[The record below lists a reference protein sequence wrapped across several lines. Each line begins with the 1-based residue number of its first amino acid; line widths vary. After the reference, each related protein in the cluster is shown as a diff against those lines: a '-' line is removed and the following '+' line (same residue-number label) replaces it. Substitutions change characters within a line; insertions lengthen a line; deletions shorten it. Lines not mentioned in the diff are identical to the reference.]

1 MHVPCV
7 FVDKKTIGKNDGYIG
22 IGRERI
28 HTFFEKGRSGD
39 VVAFGNPDVFSP
51 GQFKTFFPLYKSR
64 AAVFLVIDD
73 VGYFGVVS
81 IRFDNF
87 PAVVG
92 RTIVENDDF
101 IVTVSLV
108 QYRIYAL
115 IQKPGMTIVG
125 NDYRNIHIESV
136 KKDFTAKIQKIVCP
150 GFLSL
155 FFVRIFAALD
165 NQRKGM
171 ISIIVCSIN
180 PDAAEKLKQNIA
192 ATIGRV
198 EYEVIVFDNRTSG
211 YGICKVYN
219 SCADKSRYDFLC
231 FLHEDVQ
238 FDTIG
243 WGEKIVRKLSEP
255 DCGTIGFAGSKLRT
269 EGFYGIGLA
278 TEGTWRSNYIQHLN
292 GRWYVGTFE
301 NPDCSEF
308 SPVVVLD
315 GMCLFVSRKVW
326 SEIRFDE
333 QKFPGFH
340 LYDLDF
346 STAVFA
352 AGYVN
357 YVCHTAIVEHFS
369 EGFYTSTWFEATR
382 DYNGKWAEKLPLYVA
397 DCRPTGEMKEYV
409 RRVEFR
415 FIKNMMKGRGKCSW
429 EVIGQLCDA
438 YCAKYGGIKAW
449 EMRYQERRYHKRW
462 KRDGRL

>member
-1 MHVPCV
+1 MC
-7 FVDKKTIGKNDGYIG
+7 GKEPV
-22 IGRERI
+22 R
-28 HTFFEKGRSGD
+28 
-39 VVAFGNPDVFSP
+39 
-51 GQFKTFFPLYKSR
+51 FPL
-64 AAVFLVIDD
+64 
-73 VGYFGVVS
+73 
-81 IRFDNF
+81 
-87 PAVVG
+87 
-92 RTIVENDDF
+92 
-101 IVTVSLV
+101 
-108 QYRIYAL
+108 
-115 IQKPGMTIVG
+115 
-125 NDYRNIHIESV
+125 
-136 KKDFTAKIQKIVCP
+136 
-150 GFLSL
+150 
-155 FFVRIFAALD
+155 
-165 NQRKGM
+165 
-171 ISIIVCSIN
+171 
-180 PDAAEKLKQNIA
+180 
-192 ATIGRV
+192 
-198 EYEVIVFDNRTSG
+198 
-211 YGICKVYN
+211 
-219 SCADKSRYDFLC
+219 

-369 EGFYTSTWFEATR
+369 EGFYR
-382 DYNGKWAEKLPLYVA
+382 RHGLRQPGII
-397 DCRPTGEMKEYV
+397 TGSGQRSCLFMWPIAG
-409 RRVEFR
+409 RR
-415 FIKNMMKGRGKCSW
+415 
-429 EVIGQLCDA
+429 
-438 YCAKYGGIKAW
+438 
-449 EMRYQERRYHKRW
+449 ER
-462 KRDGRL
+462 

>member
-1 MHVPCV
+1 M
-7 FVDKKTIGKNDGYIG
+7 
-22 IGRERI
+22 
-28 HTFFEKGRSGD
+28 
-39 VVAFGNPDVFSP
+39 
-51 GQFKTFFPLYKSR
+51 
-64 AAVFLVIDD
+64 
-73 VGYFGVVS
+73 
-81 IRFDNF
+81 
-87 PAVVG
+87 
-92 RTIVENDDF
+92 
-101 IVTVSLV
+101 
-108 QYRIYAL
+108 
-115 IQKPGMTIVG
+115 
-125 NDYRNIHIESV
+125 
-136 KKDFTAKIQKIVCP
+136 
-150 GFLSL
+150 
-155 FFVRIFAALD
+155 
-165 NQRKGM
+165 
-171 ISIIVCSIN
+171 
-180 PDAAEKLKQNIA
+180 
-192 ATIGRV
+192 
-198 EYEVIVFDNRTSG
+198 
-211 YGICKVYN
+211 
-219 SCADKSRYDFLC
+219 
-231 FLHEDVQ
+231 
-238 FDTIG
+238 
-243 WGEKIVRKLSEP
+243 
-255 DCGTIGFAGSKLRT
+255 
-269 EGFYGIGLA
+269 
-278 TEGTWRSNYIQHLN
+278 
-292 GRWYVGTFE
+292 
-301 NPDCSEF
+301 
-308 SPVVVLD
+308 VVLD

-449 EMRYQERRYHKRW
+449 EMRYQERRYRKRW

>member
-1 MHVPCV
+1 M
-7 FVDKKTIGKNDGYIG
+7 
-22 IGRERI
+22 
-28 HTFFEKGRSGD
+28 
-39 VVAFGNPDVFSP
+39 
-51 GQFKTFFPLYKSR
+51 
-64 AAVFLVIDD
+64 
-73 VGYFGVVS
+73 
-81 IRFDNF
+81 
-87 PAVVG
+87 
-92 RTIVENDDF
+92 
-101 IVTVSLV
+101 
-108 QYRIYAL
+108 
-115 IQKPGMTIVG
+115 
-125 NDYRNIHIESV
+125 ESV
-136 KKDFTAKIQKIVCP
+136 K
-150 GFLSL
+150 
-155 FFVRIFAALD
+155 
-165 NQRKGM
+165 
-171 ISIIVCSIN
+171 SIIHVRKR
-180 PDAAEKLKQNIA
+180 AG
-192 ATIGRV
+192 TISFV
-198 EYEVIVFDNRTSG
+198 
-211 YGICKVYN
+211 
-219 SCADKSRYDFLC
+219 

-255 DCGTIGFAGSKLRT
+255 DCGTIGFAGSRLRA
-269 EGFYGIGLA
+269 EGLYGIGLA

-449 EMRYQERRYHKRW
+449 EMRYQERRYRKRW